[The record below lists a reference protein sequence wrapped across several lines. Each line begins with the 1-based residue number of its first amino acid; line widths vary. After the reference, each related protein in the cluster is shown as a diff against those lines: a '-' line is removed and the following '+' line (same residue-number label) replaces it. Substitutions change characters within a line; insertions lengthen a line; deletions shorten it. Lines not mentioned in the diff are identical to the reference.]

1 MFRIRTG
8 HLRTPSGFPRS
19 PASGV
24 GARCIGVADIA
35 PRSTGVRIVVVR
47 GRAAGVGERELR
59 QKRLR
64 SAYWPA
70 APCARSF
77 FGADEWTLGEPLFD
91 IGPLIPDA
99 AVGNLDFFWEFPRFC
114 QPIEMDIGK
123 GDLVLLFEEAPQ
135 HDGRRHG
142 SPFDNARRCP
152 IYASPVPGARSE
164 ISAGFFLTT
173 GAGKKRVE
181 LGPSLLVCQ
190 EIGLAKQI
198 EPCAL
203 FEALYL
209 GKNIGFLDHVR

>member
-1 MFRIRTG
+1 
-8 HLRTPSGFPRS
+8 
-19 PASGV
+19 
-24 GARCIGVADIA
+24 VADIA
-35 PRSTGVRIVVVR
+35 PRSTGVMIVVVR
-47 GRAAGVGERELR
+47 GLAAGAGERELR

-77 FGADEWTLGEPLFD
+77 LGADEWTLGEPLFD
-91 IGPLIPDA
+91 IGPPIPDA
-99 AVGNLDFFWEFPRFC
+99 AVGNLDFRWEFSRFC

-164 ISAGFFLTT
+164 ISAGFFLT
-173 GAGKKRVE
+173 AGTRKERVE
-181 LGPSLLVCQ
+181 LGSYLLVCQ
-190 EIGLAKQI
+190 EIVLAKVI
-198 EPCAL
+198 KPRLL
-203 FEALYL
+203 FDTLYL
-209 GKNIGFLDHVR
+209 CKNIGFLDHVR